1 MAGLMVTIAIIK
13 MVCYGLALGAVLIV
27 ALLGL
32 TMLGGTLA
40 RGWDIVVQRLV
51 AALQKLIPRDWAKE
65 KRKEGIVFCSE
76 VWYYLPVAA
85 RWITLDR
92 WGLVQ
97 CWQAKPTYCPE
108 DGEWYSHQLNPPH
121 DVGSMSDE
129 WMAPYAWLP
138 EPPIQALPED
148 IYEIDEA

>member
-1 MAGLMVTIAIIK
+1 MVTIAIIK
-13 MVCYGLALGAVLIV
+13 VVCYGLVLGALLII

-32 TMLGGTLA
+32 TMMGGTLA

-51 AALQKLIPRDWAKE
+51 VALQKLIPRDWAKE

-92 WGLVQ
+92 
-97 CWQAKPTYCPE
+97 
-108 DGEWYSHQLNPPH
+108 
-121 DVGSMSDE
+121 
-129 WMAPYAWLP
+129 
-138 EPPIQALPED
+138 
-148 IYEIDEA
+148 

>member
-1 MAGLMVTIAIIK
+1 MAGLMVTMAILK
-13 MVCYGLALGAVLIV
+13 VVCYGLVLGALLIL
-27 ALLGL
+27 ALVGL

-40 RGWDIVVQRLV
+40 RGWDIVVSGV
-51 AALQKLIPRDWAKE
+51 TKAIIDLIPRDWAKA

-76 VWYYLPVAA
+76 VWYDLPVAA

-92 WGLVQ
+92 WGLIQ
-97 CWQAKPTYCPE
+97 CWQAKPTYCRE

-129 WMAPYAWLP
+129 WMAPYAWLT

-148 IYEIDEA
+148 IYEVDAA